1 MILLSQLIDHYQ
13 KELERIHGHEMLP
26 SHHQALRAMRRCRR
40 EGSEHMLLE
49 CKPCG
54 TRFRVPHS
62 CGHRSCPHCQH
73 HESQQWISRQTAK
86 LLPVTYF
93 MVTFTVPAQL
103 RKTVWQHQKKVYD
116 LLIKAAWQ
124 TIDGFARRDPK
135 LKGRIGAHSVLHT
148 HNRKL
153 DFHPHVHMIVPAGV
167 VDEKRGHWRY
177 KAEHYLFPA
186 HNLAKVFRAKILA
199 GIKALGLKAKETLPE
214 EWVVHCKSVGR
225 GEQALIYLGRY
236 LYRGVISEKDIL
248 SDSQGVITFRI
259 KENTGQEVIQRLSGA
274 EFLWRLLLH
283 VLPKRFR
290 RVRDFGLLHSNAKRL
305 ILLVQL
311 VLSVRVPWPT
321 PPREPTPMVCP
332 RCGGTLQ
339 LLMVRQRER
348 MPILC

>member
-49 CKPCG
+49 CKPCA

-62 CGHRSCPHCQH
+62 CGHRNCPHCQH
-73 HESQQWISRQTAK
+73 HDSQQWISRQTAK

-103 RKTVWQHQKKVYD
+103 RNTVWEHQKSMYD

-153 DFHPHVHMIVPAGV
+153 DFGV
-167 VDEKRGHWRY
+167 APVWWT
-177 KAEHYLFPA
+177 P
-186 HNLAKVFRAKILA
+186 I
-199 GIKALGLKAKETLPE
+199 
-214 EWVVHCKSVGR
+214 
-225 GEQALIYLGRY
+225 
-236 LYRGVISEKDIL
+236 
-248 SDSQGVITFRI
+248 
-259 KENTGQEVIQRLSGA
+259 
-274 EFLWRLLLH
+274 
-283 VLPKRFR
+283 
-290 RVRDFGLLHSNAKRL
+290 RD
-305 ILLVQL
+305 
-311 VLSVRVPWPT
+311 
-321 PPREPTPMVCP
+321 PRW
-332 RCGGTLQ
+332 
-339 LLMVRQRER
+339 
-348 MPILC
+348 